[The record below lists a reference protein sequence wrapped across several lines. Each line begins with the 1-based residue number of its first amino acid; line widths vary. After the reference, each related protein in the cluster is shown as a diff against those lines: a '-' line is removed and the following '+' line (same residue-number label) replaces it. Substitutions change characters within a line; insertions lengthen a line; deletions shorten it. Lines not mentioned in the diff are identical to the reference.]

1 MTITEYLDHSGRDG
15 ARDWLAAARSRI
27 SADPR
32 EIGVLFPAVGRT
44 CGRESLPDG
53 TRVDDAVRALL
64 LTWVPLAGT
73 SLARI
78 LTQLY
83 QHGDGDEK
91 RAVIRALDSLD
102 DADHELG
109 DRVLPLIADA
119 LRTNDTRLIGAALG
133 EYAARRLDDVGYRQ
147 GVLKFVFCE
156 IPLAKIAGLDR
167 RADEELA
174 RMLADFARERIAA
187 GRSVPADV
195 WPIIARFPDLLT
207 IVRAAGR
214 T

>member
-1 MTITEYLDHSGRDG
+1 MTIADYFDHAGPDG
-15 ARDWLAAARSRI
+15 ARAWTTAARRRI

-32 EIGVLFPAVGRT
+32 EISVLFPAVGRM
-44 CGRESLPDG
+44 CGREVLLDG
-53 TRVDDAVRALL
+53 TRVDDEVRALL
-64 LTWVPLAGT
+64 LTWVPLAGAD
-73 SLARI
+73 LAEL

-83 QHGDGDEK
+83 WHGDGDEK

>member
-1 MTITEYLDHSGRDG
+1 MTIADYFDHAGPDG
-15 ARDWLAAARSRI
+15 AQAWTTAARHRI

-32 EIGVLFPAVGRT
+32 EIGVLFPAVGRM
-44 CGRESLPDG
+44 CGREVLPDG
-53 TRVDDAVRALL
+53 TRVDDEVRALL
-64 LTWVPLAGT
+64 LTWVPLAGAD
-73 SLARI
+73 LAEL

-83 QHGDGDEK
+83 RHGDGDEK

-156 IPLAKIAGLDR
+156 IPLANIAGLDR

>member
-1 MTITEYLDHSGRDG
+1 MTIADYFDHAGPDG
-15 ARDWLAAARSRI
+15 ARDWLAAAHSRI

-32 EIGVLFPAVGRT
+32 EIDILFPAVGRR

-73 SLARI
+73 DLAHL

-83 QHGDGDEK
+83 QHGDGDER

-102 DADHELG
+102 DAAHELG
-109 DRVLPLIADA
+109 DRVLPLVADA

-133 EYAARRLDDVGYRQ
+133 EYAARRLDDLGYRQ
-147 GVLKFVFCE
+147 AVLKFVFCE
-156 IPLAKIAGLDR
+156 IPLAQVAGLDR

-174 RMLADFARERIAA
+174 RMLADYARERTAA
-187 GRSVPADV
+187 GRPVPADV
-195 WPIIARFPDLLT
+195 WPIIARFPD
-207 IVRAAGR
+207 VHAQFRDAGR
-214 T
+214 I

>member
-1 MTITEYLDHSGRDG
+1 MTIADYFDHAGPDG
-15 ARDWLAAARSRI
+15 ARAWTTAARRRI

-32 EIGVLFPAVGRT
+32 EISVLFPAVGRM
-44 CGRESLPDG
+44 CGREVLPDG
-53 TRVDDAVRALL
+53 TRVDDEVRALL
-64 LTWVPLAGT
+64 LTWVPLAGAD
-73 SLARI
+73 LAEL

-83 QHGDGDEK
+83 RHGDGDEK

>member
-1 MTITEYLDHSGRDG
+1 MTIADYFDHAGQDG
-15 ARDWLAAARSRI
+15 ARAWIAAARSRI
-27 SADPR
+27 SADPS
-32 EIGVLFPAVGRT
+32 EIGVLFPAVGRR
-44 CGRESLPDG
+44 CGREVLPDG

-64 LTWVPLAGT
+64 LTWVPLAGAN
-73 SLARI
+73 LANLLR
-78 LTQLY
+78 QLY

-147 GVLKFVFCE
+147 AVLKFVFCQ
-156 IPLAKIAGLDR
+156 IPLAQIAGLDR

-174 RMLADFARERIAA
+174 RMLADFARERTAA
-187 GRSVPADV
+187 GRPVPADV
-195 WPIIARFPDLLT
+195 WPVIARFPDLLAL
-207 IVRAAGR
+207 VRDAGR

>member
-1 MTITEYLDHSGRDG
+1 MTIADYFDHAGPGG
-15 ARDWLAAARSRI
+15 ARAWITAARSRI

-44 CGRESLPDG
+44 CGREVLPDG

-64 LTWVPLAGT
+64 LTWVPLTGAD
-73 SLARI
+73 LAHL

-102 DADHELG
+102 DTAHELG

-119 LRTNDTRLIGAALG
+119 LRTNDTRLVGAALG
-133 EYAARRLDDVGYRQ
+133 EYAARRLDDSAYRQ
-147 GVLKFVFCE
+147 AVLKFVFCQ
-156 IPLAKIAGLDR
+156 IPLAQIAGLDR

-174 RMLADFARERIAA
+174 RMLADFARERTAA
-187 GRSVPADV
+187 GRPVPSDV
-195 WPIIARFPDLLT
+195 WPVIARFPDMLAQF
-207 IVRAAGR
+207 RDAGR